1 MSQPS
6 QRSTE
11 LATRLKAFM
20 AEHIYPNERRYYL
33 EAERLGPWAIYPVVE
48 ELNGRTREAVV
59 RDIVNGLYDGRYEP
73 GQRLQEAQLTATYG
87 ISRGPVRE
95 ALNALSAMGIVDLTP
110 QRGAQVR
117 VLGIEEAIDTLIVAQ
132 NLIGLSARLAAARSS
147 NSPHRD
153 RLVRS
158 LEAILAFD
166 REASGADFG
175 IARDSFYGAITAIA
189 SNTELSRV
197 LPTVR
202 IHLIR
207 VQFRSVLRA
216 YERRWRG
223 DYRRIADAILAGRS
237 KEAEAAARTHV
248 GRAIDRLRSFQTS

>member
-1 MSQPS
+1 MP
-6 QRSTE
+6 
-11 LATRLKAFM
+11 ATAEAKANP
-20 AEHIYPNERRYYL
+20 AGLIP
-33 EAERLGPWAIYPVVE
+33 AG
-48 ELNGRTREAVV
+48 NGRTRESVV
-59 RDIVNGLYDGRYEP
+59 RDIVKGLYEGRYEP

-132 NLIGLSARLAAARSS
+132 TLIGLSARLAAERA
-147 NSPHRD
+147 PQIPQGD
-153 RLVRS
+153 RLVKS

-166 REASGADFG
+166 AKATGADFG
-175 IARDSFYGAITAIA
+175 IARDSFYGAITAMA
-189 SNTELSRV
+189 SNLELSRV

-207 VQFRSVLRA
+207 VQFRSVLKA
-216 YERRWRG
+216 HETRWRG
-223 DYRRIADAILAGRS
+223 DYRRITDAILAGRPR
-237 KEAEAAARTHV
+237 EAEAAARAHL
-248 GRAIDRLRSFQTS
+248 GRAIDRLRAFR

>member
-1 MSQPS
+1 
-6 QRSTE
+6 
-11 LATRLKAFM
+11 M
-20 AEHIYPNERRYYL
+20 AEAKVNQAGSIQ
-33 EAERLGPWAIYPVVE
+33 AS
-48 ELNGRTREAVV
+48 NGRTREAVV

-73 GQRLQEAQLTATYG
+73 GQRLQEAQLTAAYG

-132 NLIGLSARLAAARSS
+132 TLIGLSASLAAARASQ
-147 NSPHRD
+147 SPQRD
-153 RLVRS
+153 KLVKS
-158 LEAILAFD
+158 LEGVLSFD
-166 REASGADFG
+166 SQATGADFG
-175 IARDSFYGAITAIA
+175 LARDSFYGSITAMA
-189 SNTELSRV
+189 SNVELSRL

-216 YERRWRG
+216 HETRWRG
-223 DYRRIADAILAGRS
+223 DYRRIADAILAGRPR
-237 KEAEAAARTHV
+237 EAEAAARRHL
-248 GRAIDRLRSFQTS
+248 GRAIDRLRAFQSS

>member
-1 MSQPS
+1 M
-6 QRSTE
+6 
-11 LATRLKAFM
+11 AAAKASR
-20 AEHIYPNERRYYL
+20 AGSIQ
-33 EAERLGPWAIYPVVE
+33 AS
-48 ELNGRTREAVV
+48 NGRTREVVV
-59 RDIVNGLYDGRYEP
+59 RDIVKGLYDGRYEP

-132 NLIGLSARLAAARSS
+132 TLIGLSARLAAERASQ
-147 NSPHRD
+147 SPQRD
-153 RLVRS
+153 KLVKS
-158 LEAILAFD
+158 LEGIFAFD
-166 REASGADFG
+166 AEAAGADFG
-175 IARDSFYGAITAIA
+175 IARDSFYGSITAMA
-189 SNTELSRV
+189 SNLELSRV

-216 YERRWRG
+216 HETRWRG
-223 DYRRIADAILAGRS
+223 DYRRIADAILAGRPG
-237 KEAEAAARTHV
+237 KAEAAARKHL
-248 GRAIDRLRSFQTS
+248 GRAIDRLRTFQSS